1 MYEFINGKKAT
12 KDESGLFETNDNF
25 IPKKPLE
32 FSIEA
37 NAVFK
42 AGLELWR
49 YYHAQKFNDQ
59 QKPYNANAS
68 LYDIREYF
76 QGVKML
82 ANGKIEM
89 NTPKQSKDE
98 HYKTLYYALQ
108 DSLKALAEK
117 IKPKIYEYGFLIK

>member
-1 MYEFINGKKAT
+1 MIIL
-12 KDESGLFETNDNF
+12 S
-25 IPKKPLE
+25 PKKPLE

-37 NAVFK
+37 KVVFK

-49 YYHAQKFNDQ
+49 YYHAQKFNDP

-76 QGVKML
+76 QGYNDKPN
-82 ANGKIEM
+82 ANGKFIM
-89 NTPKQSKDE
+89 NQPNKAKDE